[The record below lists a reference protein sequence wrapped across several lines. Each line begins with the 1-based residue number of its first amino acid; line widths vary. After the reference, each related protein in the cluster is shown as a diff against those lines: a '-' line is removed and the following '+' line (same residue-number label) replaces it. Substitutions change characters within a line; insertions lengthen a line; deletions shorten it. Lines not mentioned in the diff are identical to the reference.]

1 MMKFYKTLIEG
12 RNCWAN
18 LDGTCRRLGFVTI
31 RAAPGTDVDQAA
43 TAIQRKLTDEL
54 RAILLSEKEDITE
67 IAFGE
72 LEEIDEETAREI
84 PGAGCTWYPDGQP
97 LSNEAV

>member
-1 MMKFYKTLIEG
+1 MMKFYKILIEG
-12 RNCWAN
+12 KNCWAN

-31 RAAPGTDVDQAA
+31 RAAPGADANQAA

-54 RAILLSEKEDITE
+54 RAILLNEKEDIPE
-67 IAFGE
+67 ITFGE
-72 LEEIDEETAREI
+72 LEEIDEETAPEI
-84 PGAGCTWYPDGQP
+84 PGAGCTWYPDERP